1 MWVKQCHK
9 PCPISAMGV
18 INHSQVGG
26 LWLFAHIN
34 FDWCFMSERRSEHGM
49 RAHKGRPTPHWLC
62 DMWALCL
69 DFGSAP
75 NPMVDQFIII
85 FSWRLLVWYPPW
97 GFSMAHHGA
106 SRPWF
111 GMRQKDRSYFGFG
124 HFMWK
129 SSQCCCFVSFYMSL
143 VSLAAFLL
151 GTPLVDTIRALPA
164 CAFVWN
170 ALCFVQMLQL
180 QNPMLYCMVSHD
192 WQVPHLGHTHI
203 IQQHV
208 WTKLMAGECPHSS
221 WLNMISDG

>member
-1 MWVKQCHK
+1 MINTHVEWWWISKNAWCFISQNVDEFTPVKEPSGQSTYTSPSAGFVSYLLSGMFQQLVFVAMWVKQCHK

-18 INHSQVGG
+18 INHSQMGG
-26 LWLFAHIN
+26 LLSFAHIN

-62 DMWALCL
+62 DMWASCL

-129 SSQCCCFVSFYMSL
+129 SSQCCCLYHFICPLFHWLHSYWEPPWL
-143 VSLAAFLL
+143 
-151 GTPLVDTIRALPA
+151 TPSVHFQPA
-164 CAFVWN
+164 P
-170 ALCFVQMLQL
+170 L
-180 QNPMLYCMVSHD
+180 
-192 WQVPHLGHTHI
+192 
-203 IQQHV
+203 
-208 WTKLMAGECPHSS
+208 
-221 WLNMISDG
+221 